1 MEPRVTSQAPEFA
14 VSADRSV
21 RRVVSAGTAGGV
33 ASGFDSHPAGA
44 GLVRLGRDLFS
55 LDEEDYRLW
64 DVGLVAPSREAVL
77 RQAEAAGLACPDQVL
92 DNLAEGGLVID
103 WAAETGPAPELVNRY
118 TVSFRGYL
126 IGNGP
131 YMSPRF
137 LVRAGTGAPTLVTD
151 VLVYQFLL
159 RADGVTSVAD
169 QCDQLDRTGLPLGF
183 DVLDHVV
190 SRIPALLRAEL
201 IGLDLAGTAD
211 GTATEGRSA
220 K

>member
-1 MEPRVTSQAPEFA
+1 MEPRVTSQAPELV

-21 RRVVSAGTAGGV
+21 RRVVSAGTAGGI
-33 ASGFDSHPAGA
+33 ASGFAGHPARA

-77 RQAEAAGLACPDQVL
+77 QQAEAAGLACPEQVL
-92 DNLAEGGLVID
+92 ENLVKGGLIID

-131 YMSPRF
+131 YESPRF
-137 LVRAGTGAPTLVTD
+137 LVRAGTDAPTLVTD

-159 RADGVTSVAD
+159 RANSVTPIAD
-169 QCDQLDRTGLPLGF
+169 QCEQLDSTGLPSEF

-190 SRIPALLRAEL
+190 SRIPALLRAQL
-201 IGLDLAGTAD
+201 ICLDLADTAD
-211 GTATEGRSA
+211 GTAPEGRSTR
-220 K
+220 